1 MADKY
6 KALRD
11 QFAIAALISGE
22 AASWRD
28 NDWTPHNGKTVI
40 EDMALCAYD
49 IADAMLA
56 ARSEGEPDD

>member
-1 MADKY
+1 MPDKY

-11 QFAIAALISGE
+11 QFAIAALTSGE

-40 EDMALCAYD
+40 ENMALCAYD
-49 IADAMLA
+49 IADAMLK
-56 ARSEGEPDD
+56 ARGEGESGD